1 MIFGKGFEILYNFFF
16 GLRRRNNIEYM
27 LAP

>member
-1 MIFGKGFEILYNFFF
+1 VIFGEGLEILDNFLF
-16 GLRRRNNIEYM
+16 GLRRRDDIEYM

>member
-1 MIFGKGFEILYNFFF
+1 VIFGERFEILDNFLF
-16 GLRRRNNIEYM
+16 GLRRRDDIEYM

>member
-1 MIFGKGFEILYNFFF
+1 MIFGKGFKILDDFLLS
-16 GLRRRNNIEYM
+16 LRRRDDIEYV